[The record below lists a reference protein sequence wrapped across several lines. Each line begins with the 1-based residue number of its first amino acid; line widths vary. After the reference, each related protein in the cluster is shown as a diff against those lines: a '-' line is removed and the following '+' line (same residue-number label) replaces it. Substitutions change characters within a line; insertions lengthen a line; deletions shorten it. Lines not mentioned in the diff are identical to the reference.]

1 MDGIL
6 FTTDTQQALAHLLR
20 ETSPEEVFIVAD
32 TNTSAFLP
40 RILPPECR
48 DRQHL
53 TVLEAGEEH
62 KTLASVSRLWEML
75 SRQGARRTSTLL
87 CVGGGVLTDLGG
99 FAAATFKR
107 GMRCINIPTTL
118 LAQVDASIGGKTG
131 FNFLGLKNEIGT
143 FANPDGVIID
153 PTFLTT
159 LPRPHLLSGLAEMIK
174 HGLLSTPT
182 HLESVLQCLSRF
194 PSDEHLLPLIRE
206 SVRVKADIVHRDPGE
221 QGERRALNLG
231 HTVGHAIESLSLR
244 EGTPLLHGEAVALGL
259 IAELYLSA
267 LLAGFPNTT
276 YEHLSRAIHRHYP
289 SFPAAPRAD
298 ELLRLMLHDKKND
311 RPGINITLL
320 ADIGRYT
327 INNYCSP
334 ADITRALQQI

>member
-6 FTTDTQQALAHLLR
+6 FTTDTRQTLAQLLR
-20 ETSPEEVFIVAD
+20 ETSPADLYTVAD
-32 TNTSAFLP
+32 THTVAFLP
-40 RILPPECR
+40 RVLAPEFR
-48 DRQHL
+48 DSHRL

-62 KTLASVSRLWEML
+62 KTLASVTRLWEML
-75 SRQGARRTSTLL
+75 SRQGARRASTLL

-107 GMRCINIPTTL
+107 GMHCINIPTTL

-131 FNFLGLKNEIGT
+131 FNFLGLKNEIGA
-143 FANPDGVIID
+143 FASPDCVIID
-153 PTFLTT
+153 PTFLST

-182 HLESVLQCLSRF
+182 HLEAVLRCLSL
-194 PSDEHLLPLIRE
+194 PPAPEHLLPLIRE
-206 SVRVKADIVHRDPGE
+206 SVRVKANIVHRDPTE

-244 EGTPLLHGEAVALGL
+244 EGTPLLHGEAIALGL
-259 IAELYLSA
+259 IAELHLSVQ
-267 LLAGFPNTT
+267 LAGFPTAT
-276 YEHLSRAIHRHYP
+276 YEHLSRTIHRHYP
-289 SFPAAPRAD
+289 SFPAATHAD

-320 ADIGRYT
+320 SDVGHYT